1 MREQEFVERKEKD
14 WIRLNALTLKAELT
28 PRALSQDELLEAF
41 QLYRSVSNDLS
52 YVQTHSANRDLIN
65 FLNNLV
71 LSAYRALYRH
81 PKRSIWG
88 VLHEAL
94 ATAARTGR
102 EFKGFFFASAAIL
115 ILASIF
121 SFTATAVSPEI
132 RSILGGPMQENTD
145 AWAQGEIPQTTGAS
159 GVLATAFYAGNN
171 PRVAIFATAV
181 GLSTLG
187 VGSAYILWVN
197 GVMLGVVGQATFETG
212 RLLWFLTWIFPHGA
226 TELQGAFW
234 AGAAGLLLGWALIN
248 PGRYSRIDSLKKRG
262 KSALILAAIGIT
274 QMYIAA
280 PFEGFFSFNAAV
292 PDILKLMVGLL
303 VTLFWIA
310 FFWGY
315 GRTPEEGT
323 WLGAE
328 LFKRLR
334 GKSQTQHPQV
344 AIPAE

>member
-14 WIRLNALTLKAELT
+14 WIRLNELTLKAEIT

-52 YVQTHSANRDLIN
+52 YVQTHSANRELIT

-71 LSAYRALYRH
+71 LSAYRAFYRH
-81 PKRSIWG
+81 PKRSFWS
-88 VLHEAL
+88 VLRDAL

-102 EFKGFFFASAAIL
+102 EFKVFFFASAL
-115 ILASIF
+115 IFIFASIF
-121 SFTATAVSPEI
+121 SFVATEVSPEI
-132 RSILGGPMQENTD
+132 RSILRGPMKEITD
-145 AWAQGEIPQTTGAS
+145 DWAQGQIPQTTGS
-159 GVLATAFYAGNN
+159 RGILATAFYAGNN
-171 PRVAIFATAV
+171 PRVAIIATAV

-187 VGSAYILWVN
+187 LGSAYMLWAN
-197 GVMLGVVGQATFETG
+197 GEMLGVVSQATFETG
-212 RLLWFLTWIFPHGA
+212 RMLWFLTWIFPHGA

-292 PDILKLMVGLL
+292 PDILKLLAGLL
-303 VTLFWIA
+303 ITLFWIA

-334 GKSQTQHPQV
+334 TRGQTHQPQA
-344 AIPAE
+344 AILAE